1 MNIDCPDCGKNN
13 EIEGDDLP
21 DRVCDDAYYTCK
33 YCEHEFKIGWY
44 AEVELR

>member
-1 MNIDCPDCGKNN
+1 MNIDCPHCGKNN
-13 EIEGDDLP
+13 EIDGDDLSP
-21 DRVCDDAYYTCK
+21 HCSEDEGYECK